1 MRHLPGEEERKMQH
15 AASYVFHGRR
25 FSSALLA
32 CLFLLTAMSAFADV
46 TVGLPADPG
55 TGNCF
60 PFGCAYNAEYQQ
72 VYTSSQFAA
81 PIAITDLEFYNTQ
94 VNTSAPEMNSGTW
107 TISLSTTTADWD
119 TLASTFASNIG
130 SGNTVVFS
138 GNLSQVWAFGD
149 TLTIDL
155 STPFNYN
162 PANGNLLMDVVASG
176 TSAPGGNIYFDTNST
191 DSSIGRVYCS
201 GGIAC
206 GASGVVN
213 DGYGL
218 VTTFSTGSTTPVP
231 EPASVG
237 LFGLLMA
244 GAGLAYRRRLSR

>member
-1 MRHLPGEEERKMQH
+1 MQH

-25 FSSALLA
+25 FSSALLL
-32 CLFLLTAMSAFADV
+32 CLFLLTAISAFADV
-46 TVGLPADPG
+46 TVGLPADVG

-81 PIAITDLEFYNTQ
+81 PITITDLEFYNTQ
-94 VNTSAPEMNSGTW
+94 YDSGATAMNSGTW
-107 TISLSTTTADWD
+107 TISLSTTAADWD
-119 TLASTFASNIG
+119 TLSPTFASNIG

-162 PANGNLLMDVVASG
+162 PANGNLLMDVVGSG
-176 TSAPGGNIYFDTNST
+176 VSDAGGPIYFDVNST
-191 DSSIGRVYCS
+191 DSVIGRAYCS

-218 VTTFSTGSTTPVP
+218 VTTFSGSTTTPVP